1 MLYFSKFLYFYVFSS
16 KNWKWCKKPYPCFTP
31 SAVNFCLH
39 FSTMPTFLSRRFQH
53 FIRCFLATC
62 FSYKPLITNLN
73 IEIWRFMYFFM
84 SVYWKKVD
92 FAVQEK
98 LVFQKGYK
106 KAKNLSFKKARSIKF
121 QLRDRCRNLN
131 AVFHVVRFIFETSNL
146 QTI

>member
-1 MLYFSKFLYFYVFSS
+1 MKHALEAVEFPDWNKPENGLMLYFSNFLYFYVFSS

-39 FSTMPTFLSRRFQH
+39 FSTMPTFLSRQFQH
-53 FIRCFLATC
+53 FIKRFLATC

-92 FAVQEK
+92 IAVQEK

-106 KAKNLSFKKARSIKF
+106 KAKNLSFKK
-121 QLRDRCRNLN
+121 QDL
-131 AVFHVVRFIFETSNL
+131 SNFNSE
-146 QTI
+146 IVAEI